1 MLVLAMGGGLRHR
14 SCVSAVGSP
23 VPAGCGLV
31 AFYDPA
37 PGPELME
44 RITARRAGLDEPEEH
59 LAKQLAAGRAE
70 RDELPV
76 AEGFLRGE

>member
-1 MLVLAMGGGLRHR
+1 M
-14 SCVSAVGSP
+14 
-23 VPAGCGLV
+23 
-31 AFYDPA
+31 AFYDLV
-37 PGPELME
+37 PGPELVE

-76 AEGFLRGE
+76 AEGVLAR